1 MKTGKVSE
9 SILKRSILKE
19 VKTTRPEVLV
29 GAAVGEDCAM
39 MQLEDDEIFV
49 MSTDPITGTT
59 RDIGALSINVTLN
72 DLASAGAEPVGVLLS
87 CLLPEYI
94 EEKDIREIMHQVSEE
109 CAKLNVQV
117 MGGHTEV
124 TRAVRQPI
132 ITVTGVGK
140 VKKGH
145 EIKTGGAEAG
155 DDIIV
160 TKWIGLE
167 GSSIIAKE
175 KEEELLGRFSSDFVD
190 EAKNFDKYFSV
201 VEDAM
206 TAVAHGVDAMHDV
219 TEGGIFGAL
228 WEMGESSSVGIEADL
243 RAIPIKQETVEI
255 CNFYDINPYG
265 LISSG
270 SMLMAAKDG
279 VGLVREL
286 NKKGINAVI
295 IGKATEG
302 NDRVLINNGERR
314 FLTPP
319 ETDELYKVIK

>member
-19 VKTTRPEVLV
+19 VKTLRSEVLV

-39 MQLEDDEIFV
+39 MELKDDEIFV

-59 RDIGALSINVTLN
+59 KDIGALSINVTLN

-87 CLLPEYI
+87 CLLPEYT
-94 EEKDIREIMHQVSEE
+94 EEKDIKEIMHQVSEE
-109 CAKLNVQV
+109 CAKHNVQV

-124 TRAVRQPI
+124 TKAVRQPI

-140 VKKGH
+140 AKKGR
-145 EIKTGGAEAG
+145 EIRTGGARPG
-155 DDIIV
+155 DDIVV

-175 KEEELLGRFSSDFVD
+175 KEEELLKRFSLDFVD
-190 EAKNFDKYFSV
+190 SAKKFDEMISV
-201 VEDAM
+201 VDDAM
-206 TAVAHGVDAMHDV
+206 TAVEHGVHAMHDV
-219 TEGGIFGAL
+219 TEGGIFGSL
-228 WEMGESSSVGIEADL
+228 WEMGESSKVGLEIDL

-255 CNFYDINPYG
+255 CNHFDINPYG

-270 SMLMAAKDG
+270 SMLIAAEDG
-279 VGLVREL
+279 TGLVRKLKE
-286 NKKGINAVI
+286 KGINAVVV
-295 IGKATEG
+295 GKATEG
-302 NDRVLINNGERR
+302 NDRVLLNNGERR